1 MSQALKLRDEV
12 YEALREAARGSG
24 MAPEE
29 WIAAHLPAAGVRNGG
44 MPTTKEIARAN
55 ARLRRHI
62 ISSGQPGSRD
72 NAQIDVDLAL
82 EYGDD
87 HAELYRR
94 EKH

>member
-1 MSQALKLRDEV
+1 MSQILKLPDEV
-12 YEALREAARGSG
+12 YEALRETARGSG

-29 WIAAHLPAAGVRNGG
+29 WIAAHLPRLEAPNGG
-44 MPTTKEIARAN
+44 MPSSTEIARAN

-62 ISSGQPGSRD
+62 ISSGRPGPCD
-72 NAQIDVDLAL
+72 NERIDADLAQ

-87 HAELYRR
+87 HAKLYGH